1 MTRGHRHNFKRTFLI
16 SLGLLAGLFVLAN
29 IAVGFIYSQ
38 RTYPGTRL
46 VQNNIGNVR
55 YSDLRQTV
63 ERQQF
68 LPATLQ
74 LGYGS
79 QQVTTPT
86 RELGIS
92 LDVTRSLASA
102 RQQRSWLP
110 LINLFRKPQLK
121 APVAFDQ
128 GQLEHQADSL
138 ASFFQADPVDAHLT
152 LTKGS
157 VGIAKGTAGYTL
169 DKQKLQQAILA
180 GLDKGQ
186 ATIQIP
192 VARHQPRVSEHDLAQ
207 AKQQLQLQIDTSV
220 KLTYR
225 GHTATADR
233 AAIGSWYVQSGDAYA
248 VNLTQVKLYLGEL
261 GKSFGI
267 TIKDLS
273 KLAAT
278 LAANVEKHRPTA
290 LTVSAQTPLKTFN
303 YCVGARGVSVAALD
317 NLKSL
322 LKATY
327 ADPRG
332 WNLDGKVAFKEVTSG
347 CDYTVWLSSASQ
359 MPSFGGVCDSM
370 WNCRSGSNVIVN
382 DTRWEQASDAWNA
395 ARAGSIDDYRAMII
409 NHETGH
415 WLGFAHRHCTAAGQP
430 APVMEQQSIDLEG
443 CTFNPWPTAPELQT
457 LQSSL
462 KL

>member
-1 MTRGHRHNFKRTFLI
+1 MTRGHRHNFKRTCLV
-16 SLGLLAGLFVLAN
+16 SLGVLAGVFVLAN
-29 IAVGFIYSQ
+29 IAVGLIYSQ

-46 VQNNIGNVR
+46 VQNDIGNVG
-55 YSDLRQTV
+55 YNDLRRTI
-63 ERQQF
+63 EQQRA
-68 LPATLQ
+68 LPETLQ
-74 LGYGS
+74 LSYGT

-92 LDVTRSLASA
+92 VDVARSLASA

-110 LINLFRKPQLK
+110 LANLFRKPQLK
-121 APVAFDQ
+121 APVAFDHN
-128 GQLEHQADSL
+128 QLELQANSL
-138 ASFFQADPVDAHLT
+138 AGFFHADPVDAHLT
-152 LTKGS
+152 IAKGS
-157 VGIAKGTAGYTL
+157 VGVTKGAAGYAL
-169 DKQKLQQAILA
+169 DKQQLQQAILA
-180 GLDKGQ
+180 GLDQGQ
-186 ATIQIP
+186 TTIRVPLSSQ
-192 VARHQPRVSEHDLAQ
+192 QPQVSEHSLTQ
-207 AKQQLQLQIDTSV
+207 ARQQLQSQIDTSV

-225 GHTATADR
+225 GHTETADR
-233 AAIGSWYVQSGDAYA
+233 AAIGSWYIQSGDTYTID
-248 VNLTQVKLYLGEL
+248 VTHVKLYLGEL

-267 TIKDLS
+267 SIKDLS

-278 LAANVEKHRPTA
+278 LAANVQQRRPTD

-303 YCVGARGVSVAALD
+303 YCVGARGVSAGALT

-359 MPSFGGVCDSM
+359 MSSFGGVCDST

-395 ARAGSIDDYRAMII
+395 AKAGSIDDYRAMII